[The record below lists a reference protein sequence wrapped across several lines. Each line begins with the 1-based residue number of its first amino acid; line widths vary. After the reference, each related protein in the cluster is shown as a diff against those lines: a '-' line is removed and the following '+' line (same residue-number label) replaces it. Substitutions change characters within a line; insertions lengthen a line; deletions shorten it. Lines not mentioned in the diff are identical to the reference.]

1 MKPSNLCIYLS
12 IYPGGGGN
20 QGSTEALLNNPPTA
34 SQEYCWEVWRRHVQD
49 EYYLVIKHR
58 VQRPWTLDITLNEG
72 SHCRN
77 PPQSCPR
84 LGSKPVPAPH
94 GGYSHRAAAT
104 QPCRVCVY
112 RTTQCV
118 SVSVSRSRE
127 SRVASLAGG
136 LVEWCAGWRLVAR
149 PRGVSLSRSPI
160 VAPRDFFQ
168 TTV

>member
-1 MKPSNLCIYLS
+1 MKPSNLSIYLS
-12 IYPGGGGN
+12 RGGDN

-58 VQRPWTLDITLNEG
+58 VQRPWTSVITLNEG

-118 SVSVSRSRE
+118 SVSVSRSRASRE
-127 SRVASLAGG
+127 SRRSLHAGG
-136 LVEWCAGWRLVAR
+136 LVVVRWRLVAR